1 MRRERLLQMAILL
14 PLLVLLA
21 LPLPYLRVLRY
32 GSEVRLAVRGY
43 DPAELFRGNYVQVTY
58 AIEEELNRDLRW
70 EEGRPRDW
78 YVVLRPQGGIHVL
91 ERVTETRPAAGALY
105 LVAHSNR
112 WGYKELRVPD
122 RLFLP
127 RERALRLQEAINR
140 PGAQL
145 TARLTVLEGQA
156 VLRDISGQ

>member
-1 MRRERLLQMAILL
+1 
-14 PLLVLLA
+14 
-21 LPLPYLRVLRY
+21 
-32 GSEVRLAVRGY
+32 
-43 DPAELFRGNYVQVTY
+43 
-58 AIEEELNRDLRW
+58 
-70 EEGRPRDW
+70 
-78 YVVLRPQGGIHVL
+78 GIHVL